1 MVRCIVHAD
10 LDAFYASVEQ
20 RDNPALRGRPVV
32 VGGSSE
38 HRGVVAAASYEAR
51 RFGIRS
57 AMPMSRALRLCPE
70 AIRVP
75 ARFAVYAE
83 VSAIVLGGY
92 RAMTPLVE
100 PLALDEAYLD
110 LTEEGLVPE
119 QWRALGQRIKDQVR
133 EAVGLAVS
141 VGVATS
147 KSVAKIASDVE
158 KPDGLVVVPP
168 GGERDFLAPLPVGRL
183 WGVGPRG
190 EERMAG
196 LGVRTIGDLA
206 LVDVR
211 LLSSIFGRWGGLLH
225 ELAGGVDER
234 SVHPTR
240 ETKSVARETTFDQD
254 IEAGPRLEE
263 ALRPLAE
270 SLAERVQRRGLRG
283 RTVTLKLRQSDFTT
297 VTRQRTLPYPVDGAE
312 AIHDAALELLN
323 REVRPGQRYRLLGVS
338 LSGFDEPSQ
347 LPLPLFEE
355 SSGSSGP

>member
-51 RFGIRS
+51 RFGVRS
-57 AMPMSRALRLCPE
+57 AMAMSRALRLCPE
-70 AIRVP
+70 AVRVP
-75 ARFAVYAE
+75 ARFAAYAE

-110 LTEEGLVPE
+110 LTEEGFEPE
-119 QWRALGQRIKDQVR
+119 QWPVLGRRIKDQVR

-147 KSVAKIASDVE
+147 KSVAKIASDLE

-168 GGERDFLAPLPVGRL
+168 GEERGFLAPLPVGRL

-190 EERMAG
+190 EERMAS

-206 LVDVR
+206 QVDVR
-211 LLSSIFGRWGGLLH
+211 LLSSIFGRWGAMLHGL
-225 ELAGGVDER
+225 A
-234 SVHPTR
+234 
-240 ETKSVARETTFDQD
+240 
-254 IEAGPRLEE
+254 
-263 ALRPLAE
+263 
-270 SLAERVQRRGLRG
+270 
-283 RTVTLKLRQSDFTT
+283 
-297 VTRQRTLPYPVDGAE
+297 
-312 AIHDAALELLN
+312 
-323 REVRPGQRYRLLGVS
+323 
-338 LSGFDEPSQ
+338 
-347 LPLPLFEE
+347 
-355 SSGSSGP
+355 